1 MNDPPNGVTL
11 VSYRVRMGYEIQVTI
26 DSDNPHEQAAW
37 WAATLGWQVEEQDE
51 KFIGEMVDAGHASED
66 DTLLFHGRL
75 VWKIGAAIVDP
86 DRPSAP
92 RVLFQWVPES
102 KTVKNRLHFD
112 LRIGDDR
119 EAVAESLVETG
130 ASILH
135 RGQLG
140 PSTWITMADPEG
152 NEFCLC

>member
-1 MNDPPNGVTL
+1 
-11 VSYRVRMGYEIQVTI
+11 MGYEIQVTI
-26 DSDNPHEQAAW
+26 DSGNPHEQAAW

-51 KFIGEMVDAGHASED
+51 KFIREMVDAGHSSED

-112 LRIGDDR
+112 MRVGEDR
-119 EAVAESLVETG
+119 EAVARSLVEAG
-130 ASILH
+130 ASIAF
-135 RGQLG
+135 RSQLG
-140 PSTWITMADPEG
+140 PSTWITMTDPEG
-152 NEFCLC
+152 NEFCLS

>member
-1 MNDPPNGVTL
+1 
-11 VSYRVRMGYEIQVTI
+11 MGYEIQVTI
-26 DSDNPHEQAAW
+26 DSDKPHEQAAW
-37 WAATLGWQVEEQDE
+37 WAAALDWQVEEQDE
-51 KFIGEMVDAGHASED
+51 KFIREMVDAGHASED
-66 DTLLFHGRL
+66 DTLLFRGRL

-102 KTVKNRLHFD
+102 KTGKNRLHFD

-119 EAVAESLVETG
+119 EAVAESLVDVG
-130 ASILH
+130 ASILY

-140 PSTWITMADPEG
+140 PTTWITMADPEG
-152 NEFCLC
+152 NEFCLS

>member
-1 MNDPPNGVTL
+1 
-11 VSYRVRMGYEIQVTI
+11 MGYEIQVTI

-37 WAATLGWQVEEQDE
+37 WAAALDWQVEEQDE
-51 KFIGEMVDAGHASED
+51 IFIREMVDAGHASED
-66 DTLLFHGRL
+66 DTLLFDGRL
-75 VWKIGAAIVDP
+75 VWKIGAAIVDS

-130 ASILH
+130 ASILY

-152 NEFCLC
+152 NEFCLS